1 MSISANPAF
10 LKCSAHNFG
19 RYHFSRDFLRQI
31 DVCNITLFE
40 FRQLLQQARSLES
53 AKVAF
58 REGAPFQAGTSEPL
72 THRALRSLSIKSLLL
87 FGAFES
93 IDLPCLVDLV
103 LQDDEQVHTGLVGM
117 LKRNSCRIQ
126 KLVLG
131 LLSTFNTLR
140 ELFSQ
145 GVFVGSIVVVSYG
158 LVDALCFLGDK
169 SPLRLGSVSLLV
181 IDVQEA
187 FQRAQDSDW
196 RLFLYS
202 LPEFLGRRGM
212 RGFCRIDIGANSNF
226 PVEWV
231 ASPDWEEWVSDVRKA
246 GAEIAVNGLGLL
258 VPSSPSSQFD
268 QRRTPSPPK
277 PSSPQDLSSRKGLL
291 ELALSASPSDTS
303 AISDDPTA
311 DWPQNLVSWFS
322 HRADCEAEVQPWGRA
337 L

>member
-31 DVCNITLFE
+31 DVSDITLFE

-140 ELFSQ
+140 ELLS
-145 GVFVGSIVVVSYG
+145 
-158 LVDALCFLGDK
+158 
-169 SPLRLGSVSLLV
+169 LGSVSLLV

-212 RGFCRIDIGANSNF
+212 RGFCRIDVGANSNF

-258 VPSSPSSQFD
+258 APSSPSSRFD
-268 QRRTPSPPK
+268 QRWTPSPPK

-311 DWPQNLVSWFS
+311 DWPQDLVSWFS
-322 HRADCEAEVQPWGRA
+322 HRADYEAEVQPWGRA